1 MFNGI
6 IQETGDIVDINLN
19 KKSYITFVT
28 KLNLKNCQKGS
39 SISCD
44 GICLTIIKINK
55 IKKLYNFTVNVSNET
70 INRTTIKYW
79 KKNQKINIEK
89 SIKFN
94 QEISGHFVYGHVDG
108 ISKILDIKKLN
119 NSLIFKFKYLNNQSQ
134 KFILEKGSVSIN
146 GISLTIAKKFNDS
159 FSVSIIPHT
168 YKVTNL
174 SSLKISNK
182 VNIEYDMLARYI
194 FNK

>member
-6 IQETGDIVDINLN
+6 IQGTGNIKDINIGQ
-19 KKSYITFVT
+19 KGYIKFITN
-28 KLNLKNCQKGS
+28 LNLKDCKNGS

-55 IKKLYNFTVNVSNET
+55 IKKIYNFIVNVSDET
-70 INRTTIKYW
+70 INRTTIKFW

-94 QEISGHFVYGHVDG
+94 QEISGHFVYGHIDG
-108 ISKILDIKKLN
+108 TSKIISIKEIK
-119 NSLIFKFKYLNNQSQ
+119 NSWIFKFKYLDRKGQ
-134 KFILEKGSVSIN
+134 KFILEKGSISIN
-146 GISLTIAKKFNDS
+146 GISLTVAKKFHNG
-159 FSVSIIPHT
+159 FTVSIIPHT
-168 YKVTNL
+168 YKITNL
-174 SSLKISNK
+174 SDLKINNK

-194 FNK
+194 LNK